1 MDQPVKHLG
10 IIMDGNRRWAK
21 AQGLPTFEGHRAG
34 YNKIDE
40 VLRWCRDAGVK
51 TLTLF
56 AFSTENWQR
65 AKDEVDFIM
74 GLFYQAFTDDIK
86 KLHKN
91 NIRVRLIGRKDGLTE
106 KLQEAVRKAEELTQ
120 NNDGCNLNL
129 AINYGGRP
137 ELVDACKKILKNP
150 PAEITEETISQ
161 NLYTAGQPDPDLI
174 IRTSGEQRLSGFLTW
189 QSAYSELLFVSHH
202 WPDFSKQD
210 FDDALTNFAN
220 RQRRFGK

>member
-1 MDQPVKHLG
+1 MEQQVKHLG
-10 IIMDGNRRWAK
+10 IIMDGNRRWAR
-21 AQGLPTFEGHRAG
+21 ARGLPSFEGHRAG

-40 VLRWCRDAGVK
+40 VLRWCRDASVT

-74 GLFYQAFTDDIK
+74 GLFYRAMTEDIK
-86 KLHKN
+86 KMHEN
-91 NIRVRLIGRKDGLTE
+91 NIRVRVIGRKEGLSE
-106 KLQEAVRKAEELTQ
+106 KLQEAVLKAEKLTQ
-120 NNDGCNLNL
+120 NNTACNLNL

-137 ELVDACKKILKNP
+137 ELVDTVKKILTNP

-161 NLYTAGQPDPDLI
+161 NLYTAGQLDPDLI

-189 QSAYSELLFVSHH
+189 QSAYSELLFVEHN
-202 WPDFSKQD
+202 WPDFSKDD
-210 FDDALTNFAN
+210 FDTALADFTA